1 MTIFYIAIGAVVAAL
16 FIYLF
21 TALLK
26 PELFP

>member
-1 MTIFYIAIGAVVAAL
+1 MIAFYSIIGVIVAIL

>member
-1 MTIFYIAIGAVVAAL
+1 MTILYAVIGVIVIAL
-16 FIYLF
+16 FVYLF